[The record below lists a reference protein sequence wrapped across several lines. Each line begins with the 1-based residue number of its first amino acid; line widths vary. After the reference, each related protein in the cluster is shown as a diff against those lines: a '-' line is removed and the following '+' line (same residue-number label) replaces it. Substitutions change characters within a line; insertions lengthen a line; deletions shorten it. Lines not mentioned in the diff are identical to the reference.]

1 LILNVLLV
9 LPFIEKYF
17 RTNKTAHGRNR
28 SELDLIEHTQN
39 HPESERMIKDQLF
52 KRLFI
57 PLTGLLF
64 PFVAGLVTSQTTL
77 FPNLLF
83 GAVFFIGVV
92 FVVWNGVVKLASYLR
107 LLPTLKTAIFLKLV
121 TLVLASA
128 MYAAGICF
136 LSSLLWTR
144 LNVHDDNSGQVWRA
158 TLVGGVG
165 GALLALMYEAVFLSV
180 EKDLDTKVLQ
190 QIDKERLAAE
200 VNVLRNELDPHFFF
214 NCMNALSHLVRED
227 KNKAYEF
234 VHKLS
239 NIYKYFLRNK
249 DVDFV
254 PLQDEMAFLDNYCY
268 LLSIRFENNI
278 RIENTIELPDETV
291 YIIPC
296 TLQVLVENAIKHNFF
311 SEKEPLQVSI
321 AMNDYFIT
329 VSNYIKPK
337 PHKDESTKVGLR
349 NLKARYRLITNQN
362 VLVQKGSSR
371 FLVKLPIIKQIS
383 YDKNS
388 DH

>member
-1 LILNVLLV
+1 
-9 LPFIEKYF
+9 
-17 RTNKTAHGRNR
+17 
-28 SELDLIEHTQN
+28 
-39 HPESERMIKDQLF
+39 MIKDQLF

-64 PFVAGLVTSQTTL
+64 PFLAGLIDWQTEA
-77 FPNLLF
+77 FPYYLL
-83 GAVFFIGVV
+83 GAFFFTGVV
-92 FVVWNGVVKLASYLR
+92 FAVWVGVVRLVSYFR
-107 LLPTLKTAIFLKLV
+107 LSTALKKKIFLKLV
-121 TLVLASA
+121 TLVAVA
-128 MYAAGICF
+128 ATYAAGLCL
-136 LSSLLWTR
+136 LSSLLWIR
-144 LNVHDDNSGQVWRA
+144 LDVHNDNHHPLWRA
-158 TLVGGVG
+158 TLVGGIG
-165 GALLALMYEAVFLSV
+165 GALLALMYESVFLSV
-180 EKDLDTKVLQ
+180 EKELDTKVLQ

-214 NCMNALSHLVRED
+214 NCMNALSHLVKED

-249 DVDFV
+249 EVDFV
-254 PLQDEMAFLDNYCY
+254 PLQDEIAFLENYCY

-278 RIENTIELPDETV
+278 RVENTIEPQNEAV
-291 YIIPC
+291 YILPC

-311 SEKEPLQVSI
+311 SEKEPLVVSI
-321 AMNDYFIT
+321 AMNNYFIT
-329 VSNYIKPK
+329 VSNCIKPK
-337 PHKDESTKVGLR
+337 PQADESTKVGLR
-349 NLKARYRLITNQN
+349 NLKARYRLITAQN

-371 FLVKLPIIKQIS
+371 FLVKLPIIKQMS